1 MRQRGPPW
9 ARPYRAASRPAHE
22 SRSRRSKRPAG
33 SAAKGSFQ
41 AGTSGAMSARESEGE
56 KRVSS
61 ARAAVYSSRS
71 RTRMTLLRPWASAA
85 QARRQQDA
93 MPLRCQC
100 RASAGP
106 ESRERISAILSAGKA
121 KTTPPTTPNPGKG
134 FKKGGPKAAL
144 RDLLSV
150 AVGAMLRGCVH
161 AHPGRCGNISPHGQP
176 TDHDPPAIAACVKL
190 LPQLPQPLPPKRPAA
205 PRIHVNPM

>member
-9 ARPYRAASRPAHE
+9 ARLYRAASRRAQE
-22 SRSRRSKRPAG
+22 SRSRRSRRPAG
-33 SAAKGSFQ
+33 SAAKGSCQ

-71 RTRMTLLRPWASAA
+71 RTRMTLLRPRASAA

-106 ESRERISAILSAGKA
+106 ESRERISAMTVRRKKQKRRHQRRRILGVGSK
-121 KTTPPTTPNPGKG
+121 
-134 FKKGGPKAAL
+134 KAARRPPCGIFHL
-144 RDLLSV
+144 CC
-150 AVGAMLRGCVH
+150 RGPCFKL
-161 AHPGRCGNISPHGQP
+161 PGGMRARASRAEWEHF
-176 TDHDPPAIAACVKL
+176 PARTADGSRSA
-190 LPQLPQPLPPKRPAA
+190 
-205 PRIHVNPM
+205 